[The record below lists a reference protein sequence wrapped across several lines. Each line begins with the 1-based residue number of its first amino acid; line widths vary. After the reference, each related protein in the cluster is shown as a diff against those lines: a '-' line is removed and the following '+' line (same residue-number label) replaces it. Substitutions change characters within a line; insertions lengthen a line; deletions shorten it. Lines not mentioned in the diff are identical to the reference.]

1 MVNFIIISKSQDIIS
16 EELDQEV
23 TLKNLHDLLQN
34 NRKQKDLKKVY
45 TWFFDEEK
53 IEMYG
58 YINGKEKEINK
69 LELPEP
75 IENEFYYN
83 ELIFFLLNEDNEYI
97 DLDEEDFEDF
107 YDIIFGG
114 FDDIDSEDS
123 NENFTDDKFEEDG
136 FIVFE

>member
-83 ELIFFLLNEDNEYI
+83 ELIFFL
-97 DLDEEDFEDF
+97 
-107 YDIIFGG
+107 
-114 FDDIDSEDS
+114 
-123 NENFTDDKFEEDG
+123 
-136 FIVFE
+136 